1 VSKFRGQRLDP
12 RPEPQHPW
20 GSDGWRDQR
29 VGRIRETYP
38 GHAPAM
44 ELAQLLADAVE
55 NELSVV
61 TVAALAQ
68 AIPDL
73 KWWQLVHILPEL
85 DR

>member
-1 VSKFRGQRLDP
+1 
-12 RPEPQHPW
+12 
-20 GSDGWRDQR
+20 
-29 VGRIRETYP
+29 
-38 GHAPAM
+38 M